1 GTWRRYANWRI
12 GDLWCGS
19 LATVW
24 YRVGLHQTV
33 ARLPHQRSPIGA
45 LVTFGAEVSQLF
57 GAGQHGTTF
66 GGNPLATATALAV
79 LETIESENLLA
90 NVNEVGQYLANKLR
104 GLSSIKTVRAYG
116 LWQGIELDTELLTQQ
131 GQTLPAAGL
140 APKVVAK
147 ALDYGY
153 IINAT
158 DENTLRLAP
167 PLIITKEQID

>member
-1 GTWRRYANWRI
+1 
-12 GDLWCGS
+12 
-19 LATVW
+19 
-24 YRVGLHQTV
+24 
-33 ARLPHQRSPIGA
+33 
-45 LVTFGAEVSQLF
+45 
-57 GAGQHGTTF
+57 HGTTF

-140 APKVVAK
+140 APKVVRSEEHTYELMTH
-147 ALDYGY
+147 LD
-153 IINAT
+153 IVCCLLLDT
-158 DENTLRLAP
+158 
-167 PLIITKEQID
+167 

>member
-1 GTWRRYANWRI
+1 
-12 GDLWCGS
+12 
-19 LATVW
+19 
-24 YRVGLHQTV
+24 
-33 ARLPHQRSPIGA
+33 
-45 LVTFGAEVSQLF
+45 
-57 GAGQHGTTF
+57 
-66 GGNPLATATALAV
+66 
-79 LETIESENLLA
+79 IESENLLA

-158 DENTLRLAP
+158 DENTLRLAT
-167 PLIITKEQID
+167 PLIINKYHTDPLISDLHNIIAETVADANKLNGTLGAAAGPSHPTIFS